1 MKNIYVIGG
10 SGFLGSS
17 LLKDIQS
24 SGMNAYSCDI
34 KKTDLSKYIYVD
46 VTEPKSL
53 EKISKAD
60 AIINLAAVHRDDVR
74 PISKYDD
81 VNVFGA
87 ENICKFA
94 AKRKINTIVFTSSVA
109 VYGFAPKNTNE
120 SGDKNYFNDYGRT
133 KFLAEN
139 IFKKWQQENPKER
152 CLIIIRP
159 TVIFGKGNRGNVY
172 NLLKTIASKKFVMFG
187 KGENKKSMAYVE
199 NVSSF
204 IINTLNFDPGVH
216 IYNYA
221 DKPDLTMSELVIF
234 CKKIIF
240 GKTNLGL
247 KLPKFIGVI
256 AGYIFDFLSSIT
268 RKKLNVSSI
277 RVKKFLSDSSFDATK
292 KDQIFKPPFT
302 LLDGLKK
309 TIIYEF
315 KEDNKDKKIFYTE

>member
-172 NLLKTIASKKFVMFG
+172 NLLKIIASKKFVMFG

-268 RKKLNVSSI
+268 GKKLNVSSI

>member
-60 AIINLAAVHRDDVR
+60 AIINLAAVHRDDVM

-221 DKPDLTMSELVIF
+221 DKPDLTISELVIF

-256 AGYIFDFLSSIT
+256 AGYIFDFLSSISG
-268 RKKLNVSSI
+268 KKLNVSSI
-277 RVKKFLSDSSFDATK
+277 RVKKFFSDSSFDATK